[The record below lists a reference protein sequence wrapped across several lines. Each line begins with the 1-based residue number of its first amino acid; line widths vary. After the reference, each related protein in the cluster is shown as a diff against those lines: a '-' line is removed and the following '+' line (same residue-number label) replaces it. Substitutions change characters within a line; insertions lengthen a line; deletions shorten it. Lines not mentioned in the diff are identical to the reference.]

1 MTLTPQ
7 TSGSEG
13 AFVLSGSGT
22 LQNRQFEFT
31 SRIGKEKERQFF
43 FSYVRQLAVGD
54 ITDASTYLGD
64 FPSPVVQSPI
74 IAHTAGEI
82 PNRFLFWGASKLPW
96 RMHIW
101 PRVEYRNGFTWQPVD
116 QYQNYISLEG
126 GPQPRY
132 PRYFTADLR
141 IARDFN
147 VGSKHAVRLSVTFR
161 NLTDHTNALQVHNN
175 TSDPLYGTFFGN
187 YGRHELL
194 DFDFL
199 F

>member
-1 MTLTPQ
+1 
-7 TSGSEG
+7 
-13 AFVLSGSGT
+13 
-22 LQNRQFEFT
+22 
-31 SRIGKEKERQFF
+31 
-43 FSYVRQLAVGD
+43 LAVGN

-64 FPSPVVQSPI
+64 FPFPVVRSEI
-74 IAHTAGEI
+74 TAHTTGEI
-82 PNRFLFWGASKLPW
+82 PNRFLFWGTSNLPL

-116 QYQNYISLEG
+116 EYQNYISLASAI
-126 GPQPRY
+126 QPRY

-141 IARDFN
+141 IGKDFN
-147 VGSKHAVRLSVTFR
+147 VGPKHAVRLSVTLR
-161 NLTDHTNALQVHNN
+161 NLTNHTNPLQVHSN
-175 TSDPLYGTFFGN
+175 SDDPQYGSFFGN